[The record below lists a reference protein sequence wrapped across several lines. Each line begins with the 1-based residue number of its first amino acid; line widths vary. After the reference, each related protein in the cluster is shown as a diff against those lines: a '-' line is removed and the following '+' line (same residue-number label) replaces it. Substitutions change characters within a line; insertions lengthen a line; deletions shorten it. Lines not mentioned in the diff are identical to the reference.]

1 MNGGGDRVR
10 WVVSDDDAQAAL
22 TMLLPVSARI
32 RVQPF
37 LEGVPCSIHGFV
49 LPDGVAVFRPVELV
63 VLRSMSP
70 RRFLY
75 SGISTC
81 WDPSPPDRDEM
92 RELAPRVG
100 RHLQLQYDYRGG
112 FSVDGVLTIDG
123 FRPTELNSRFSGG
136 LSTIAK
142 GVPELPLDLI
152 QMATIRGVDM
162 GVTAGQLEE
171 LLLPTAD
178 ASRYGS
184 AYHVIT
190 EPRPSETE
198 SFDVTSGPDGLRM
211 AGSGDLVIGT
221 VERGPANL
229 GSLIRFIPA
238 EMTPGI
244 RMAGYAVAM
253 FALADL
259 LWSTG
264 IGSVEPAVDVR

>member
-49 LPDGVAVFRPVELV
+49 LPEGVAVFRPVELV

-92 RELAPRVG
+92 RELARRVG

-171 LLLPTAD
+171 LLLPAAD

-211 AGSGDLVIGT
+211 AGSGDLVIDT